1 MIFGGPDGPF
11 RRIGSV
17 LVGGNVLVCDIF
29 RDEISRECGRSLVVE
44 D

>member
-29 RDEISRECGRSLVVE
+29 RDEISRE
-44 D
+44 